1 MGERE
6 LIARVL
12 ERDPLAEREFYDL
25 HVDRVYRLAYRLAG
39 DDELAQEFTQ
49 DTFIRAFERLDR
61 FRGDAG
67 LATWLHAITVSVAL
81 NGLRKVRR
89 QRERETDLDDNLVH
103 PEAAM
108 HARFTLKH
116 RLARAIDALPDQ
128 HRTAFLMH
136 YMEGYSHSEIGT
148 VLAVATGTSKSLVSR
163 ACTRLRAALADTSR
177 GFLC

>member
-1 MGERE
+1 
-6 LIARVL
+6 
-12 ERDPLAEREFYDL
+12 
-25 HVDRVYRLAYRLAG
+25 VYRLAYRLAG